1 MTMRQY
7 LESITKEELIKLL
20 KKLEVN
26 DIIIT
31 GAFVSAENAI
41 RDMIEIDFCKEVSEI
56 IEENKE

>member
-1 MTMRQY
+1 MTIRQY
-7 LESITKEELIKLL
+7 LESITKEELIELL

-31 GAFVSAENAI
+31 GAFASSENAI
-41 RDMIEIDFCKEVSEI
+41 RDMIEKDFTNEIGEI